1 MSTVHQSCGTDEPKR
16 GALTAPIQYKIKGAS
31 MMYKA
36 YCIHPEVGQ
45 MPPVNLKDPQEIFRY
60 TQLQRNF
67 FPEIIVVDEL
77 DLTVVHVQDHKYVFP
92 EEWKALNGA

>member
-36 YCIHPEVGQ
+36 YCIHPKFGT
-45 MPPVNLKDPQEIFRY
+45 MPAVTLEDEEAVFRY

-67 FPEIIVVDEL
+67 FPEIIVADEL

-92 EEWKALNGA
+92 EEWKRLNK